1 MQFARRCAYAPWCSD
16 AVTYPKA
23 AAIQLQ
29 LVWQVM
35 KWGRPMLYDDEPS
48 SGGMSSRS
56 CNPYPPSDIVI
67 AHPHRGHLS
76 EKRKRSSLLRASVWR
91 LLLPT
96 WQHLLATPSLPSG
109 GECIINK
116 SNPINVQISWQ
127 RHRAM
132 LAQMQ
137 MQASSLSSSSPAQ
150 TNPNPYHSISSHPI
164 PAPRHS
170 QFSFLSWHESE
181 CTFICMTA
189 NYSGNLSASP
199 ASSHPPKSRP
209 TPPLHSPEL
218 NACLCIRNI

>member
-1 MQFARRCAYAPWCSD
+1 MTSRHPAVCRLAP
-16 AVTYPKA
+16 VTP
-23 AAIQLQ
+23 I
-29 LVWQVM
+29 
-35 KWGRPMLYDDEPS
+35 R
-48 SGGMSSRS
+48 
-56 CNPYPPSDIVI
+56 
-67 AHPHRGHLS
+67 HPTS
-76 EKRKRSSLLRASVWR
+76 SSLIRTEGTCRRNGSAARCCVQVSEDYYYPLGSICSPPRRS
-91 LLLPT
+91 T
-96 WQHLLATPSLPSG
+96 SG

-150 TNPNPYHSISSHPI
+150 TNPNPPHSISSHPI

-209 TPPLHSPEL
+209 TPPLHSSEL